1 MSEKQNKKLKV
12 WCYDLKSQAEYLKN
26 LADTW
31 NVSLDV
37 LTSNIF
43 ANFICTLQEGLIL
56 KNMDYQ
62 TLAVEYFRMCERTHT
77 LYEKLIKELEKCDKP
92 TK

>member
-12 WCYDLKSQAEYLKN
+12 WCYDIKSQALFLKN
-26 LADTW
+26 IADIW

-43 ANFICTLQEGLIL
+43 ADFICSLQEGLIFQ
-56 KNMDYQ
+56 KKDHQ
-62 TLAVEYFRMCERTHT
+62 TLAVEYFKHCEQINK
-77 LYEKLIKELEKCDKP
+77 LYHKLQKELEKCSQE

>member
-1 MSEKQNKKLKV
+1 MSEKQHKKLKV
-12 WCYDLKSQAEYLKN
+12 WNYDLKSQAEYLKN
-26 LADTW
+26 IADTW

-43 ANFICTLQEGLIL
+43 AGFICTLQEGLIFQ
-56 KNMDYQ
+56 KKDHQ
-62 TLAVEYFRMCERTHT
+62 TLAVEYFKHCEHVHD
-77 LYEKLIKELEKCDKP
+77 LYVKLQKELDKCRET